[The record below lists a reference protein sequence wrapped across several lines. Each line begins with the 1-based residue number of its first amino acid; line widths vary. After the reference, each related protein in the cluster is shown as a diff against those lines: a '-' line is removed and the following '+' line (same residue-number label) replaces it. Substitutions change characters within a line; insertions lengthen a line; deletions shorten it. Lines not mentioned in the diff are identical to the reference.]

1 MSQAQLL
8 QAPTTG
14 LKFTWHNGQQGCNT
28 IQKTLDWVFGNPSLF
43 SAWPATHATV
53 QPRHISDHSA
63 IILNLNNLTHHYHS
77 PFKFLNLWADR
88 SDFLDTVTSSWQV
101 PVNGNP
107 MYRFTTKLRRLKT
120 ALKHLHSQ
128 YTSSIT
134 DRVAKAKADWDTE
147 QVHLDMHPTSEIAKE
162 TERSLASQY
171 MQLCKAEESFYKQ
184 KSRVQWLQ
192 LGDRNT
198 TFFHK
203 SLLHRQVRNRVH
215 NLQDAEGNLVH
226 DQQKI
231 GKIASAY
238 YEELLST
245 PQPLLTEDITN
256 LFPNSITE
264 ESKAAALMPIT
275 DEDKP
280 KNNNN
285 KHVNQSS
292 WADRVRVS
300 DSSTRFTLDP
310 LPRQPS
316 IPPSQ
321 TYLQNN
327 ILIPSTVAPPSPKT
341 TPQSQHR
348 IISTSAII
356 PSRLPDMETCNSS
369 NASGNECPE
378 LEPHHI
384 TDINM
389 LTCLES
395 KMDSLR
401 TISESSSANLE
412 VSGATSPAFIPQ
424 NFFLTPSPS
433 PTPVRKKKGGKKK
446 KRGIELEEMFIGP
459 AIRMTSA
466 LASPNL
472 NCCRFLSRVSST
484 LGIMANLAAIP
495 RSISDHSGI
504 ILRLQQP
511 NQLKHTLFKFLN
523 IWADRSDFLDIV
535 ASSWQFPLSGNPM
548 YQLTTKLRRL
558 KTELRKLHY
567 NSTSNLPD
575 RVGQAKSAWDAAQ
588 LYLDEHPLLDEAK
601 IAERTLATEYQQLC
615 KAEESYYKQKSR
627 IQWLHLGDRNT
638 AFFHKSLLHRQVR
651 NRIHSLQDESGNTVH
666 DPQELGKLAS
676 NYFEHLLS
684 APQPLLP
691 ERVGNFFPKTISES
705 SKASAVAP
713 ITSEDIKA
721 ALFSIPDTK
730 SPGPDG
736 YNALFF
742 KKSWE
747 IIKEDF
753 IAAIRYFFNNNS
765 LPRCVTATRV
775 ALVPKKEHPQCL
787 NDYRPIS
794 CCNVIYKC
802 IAKLLVVRLKTA
814 LTDVVGPSQT
824 TFIPGRNI
832 SDAILLTQELMHN
845 YHHEKGPPRCAIKID
860 LKKAFDTVRW
870 VYIIAGL
877 HAISLPQQL
886 ISWITTCITIVHYT
900 INLNGA
906 MHGFFK
912 ATRGIR
918 QGDPLSPYLFVLAM
932 EGLNGILSRSIQEST
947 FHYHWRCQPNT
958 LTHLC
963 FADDLMLFCRA
974 DIDSIQVLKSSLDK
988 FSMVSGLNINLDKSS
1003 LYLSGVDA
1011 NRRNTIVRMLGI
1023 QEATLPV
1030 RYLGVPLISTRLTH
1044 TDCIPLMERIIARI
1058 KLWTSTSL
1066 TYAGRLQLIKSV
1078 LFSIQVYWSSIFILP
1093 SATIRK
1099 IESTL
1104 AAFLWRGTSLSH
1116 AGAKVA
1122 WHAVC
1127 YPLNEGGLGIKNLK
1141 HWNQAAIIKHIWHL
1155 LAHRNSIWVTWIHT
1169 ILLRGRSF

>member
-1 MSQAQLL
+1 MDSLRSISESSSATIETSVGTCPALMSPAISNSPSPSPTTVRKKKGAIQTNLAPSHWKYHSNIASSPTCRILVGWNTQKLHLNCLHTASQWLTCEATTYSSPHPIRITFIYGHNTPAERNTLWNYIAQESAINSHIPWLVMGDFNAILSAEDRTGGDNAWPRHQDEFATCMSQAQLL

-171 MQLCKAEESFYKQ
+171 MQLCKAEE
-184 KSRVQWLQ
+184 
-192 LGDRNT
+192 
-198 TFFHK
+198 
-203 SLLHRQVRNRVH
+203 
-215 NLQDAEGNLVH
+215 
-226 DQQKI
+226 
-231 GKIASAY
+231 
-238 YEELLST
+238 
-245 PQPLLTEDITN
+245 
-256 LFPNSITE
+256 
-264 ESKAAALMPIT
+264 
-275 DEDKP
+275 
-280 KNNNN
+280 
-285 KHVNQSS
+285 
-292 WADRVRVS
+292 
-300 DSSTRFTLDP
+300 
-310 LPRQPS
+310 
-316 IPPSQ
+316 
-321 TYLQNN
+321 
-327 ILIPSTVAPPSPKT
+327 
-341 TPQSQHR
+341 
-348 IISTSAII
+348 
-356 PSRLPDMETCNSS
+356 
-369 NASGNECPE
+369 
-378 LEPHHI
+378 
-384 TDINM
+384 
-389 LTCLES
+389 
-395 KMDSLR
+395 
-401 TISESSSANLE
+401 
-412 VSGATSPAFIPQ
+412 
-424 NFFLTPSPS
+424 
-433 PTPVRKKKGGKKK
+433 
-446 KRGIELEEMFIGP
+446 
-459 AIRMTSA
+459 
-466 LASPNL
+466 
-472 NCCRFLSRVSST
+472 
-484 LGIMANLAAIP
+484 
-495 RSISDHSGI
+495 
-504 ILRLQQP
+504 
-511 NQLKHTLFKFLN
+511 
-523 IWADRSDFLDIV
+523 
-535 ASSWQFPLSGNPM
+535 
-548 YQLTTKLRRL
+548 
-558 KTELRKLHY
+558 
-567 NSTSNLPD
+567 
-575 RVGQAKSAWDAAQ
+575 
-588 LYLDEHPLLDEAK
+588 
-601 IAERTLATEYQQLC
+601 
-615 KAEESYYKQKSR
+615 
-627 IQWLHLGDRNT
+627 
-638 AFFHKSLLHRQVR
+638 
-651 NRIHSLQDESGNTVH
+651 IHSLQDESGNTVH